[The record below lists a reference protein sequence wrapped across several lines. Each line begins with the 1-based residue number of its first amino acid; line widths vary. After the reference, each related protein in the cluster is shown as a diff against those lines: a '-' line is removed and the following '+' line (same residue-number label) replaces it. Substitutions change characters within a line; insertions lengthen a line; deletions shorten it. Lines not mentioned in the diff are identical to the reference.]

1 MFDDSLTLTDDQLE
15 QLAGLIATKLA
26 ATRSVKPPMLTAED
40 VSNSFGVS
48 RAWVYEN
55 ARRLGGVR
63 LGPGERA
70 PIRFDP
76 ETVAAALRPIGQP
89 EQKHNELSPRP
100 GPRRR
105 RPPRLHPVHDV

>member
-1 MFDDSLTLTDDQLE
+1 MFDDPLTLNDDQLE

-26 ATRSVKPPMLTAED
+26 AARSVKPPMLTVED
-40 VSNSFGVS
+40 VSNRFGVS

-76 ETVAAALRPIGQP
+76 DTVAAALCPIGQP
-89 EQKHNELSPRP
+89 EQKRNELAAKP
-100 GPRRR
+100 GSRRR
-105 RPPRLHPVHDV
+105 RATRLHPVHDV